1 MSTAPD
7 PSANGRTPAE
17 AVDELR
23 TVLSQVSLPLDTP
36 DARPGRDAARRS
48 LDQIDDYVL
57 PRVRH
62 LDAPLLAVVGGSTGA
77 GKSTVVN
84 ALIGRPVTRAGVV
97 RPTTRQ
103 PMLIHHPDDAAA
115 FEGTRV
121 LPHRTA
127 PQAPRPERRPA

>member
-23 TVLSQVSLPLDTP
+23 AVLSQVSLPLDTP
-36 DARPGRDAARRS
+36 DARRGREAARRS

-62 LDAPLLAVVGGSTGA
+62 LDAPLLE
-77 GKSTVVN
+77 
-84 ALIGRPVTRAGVV
+84 
-97 RPTTRQ
+97 
-103 PMLIHHPDDAAA
+103 D
-115 FEGTRV
+115 E
-121 LPHRTA
+121 
-127 PQAPRPERRPA
+127 